1 MSRAGEPQFG
11 VTKSLAFSATL
22 IVLILGAAELL
33 VRGWAFYMR
42 GDAERWDAKSST
54 FVLEPGEY
62 RSEYGNVARI
72 NSAGFVGAELASEG
86 PDLWRIVA
94 VGDSCTYGGGSD
106 LDSYPALLEA
116 RLHLREGPGR
126 RYEVVN
132 AGISGL
138 NSELA
143 LRRLRSRVLALTPD
157 VVTLYIGWNDLMK
170 FDPLAQVEEGQNARW
185 SGVARALD
193 GLWLV
198 KGLRKLLFFHLRPF
212 VAPPATGPES
222 HTGRFAGFRP
232 TLYERNLAEMID
244 AVQSI
249 GARPLLVTL
258 PTVVR
263 PEMSVPDLR
272 QARVMFPYFGSANAV
287 GDFLDLLAAYNQ
299 VVRTLAAERN
309 VPLVDLAK
317 HFEAVDDIT
326 PYFFDTMHPDTRGRA
341 VIAEQLLSGLERE
354 GLLAPAPER
363 RP

>member
-1 MSRAGEPQFG
+1 MSPARDPEFG
-11 VTKSLAFSATL
+11 LVKSLAFSATL
-22 IVLILGAAELL
+22 ILLFLGAAELL

-42 GDAERWDAKSST
+42 DDAEHWDARTQT

-62 RSEYGNVARI
+62 RSEYGVVARV
-72 NSAGFVGAELASEG
+72 NSAGFVGRELEPDG

-106 LDSYPALLEA
+106 SDSYPALLDA
-116 RLHLREGPGR
+116 RLNLREGVGR
-126 RYEVVN
+126 RFEVVN

-143 LRRLRSRVLALTPD
+143 LRRLRTRVLPLEPD
-157 VVTLYIGWNDLMK
+157 VVTVYIGWNDLMK
-170 FDPLAQVEEGQNARW
+170 FDPLAQVAHGEDARW

-198 KGLRKLLFFHLRPF
+198 KGMRKLLFFHVRPYL
-212 VAPPATGPES
+212 ASPTTGPES
-222 HTGRFAGFRP
+222 RTGRFQGFRP
-232 TLYERNLAEMID
+232 TVYERNLSEMIE
-244 AVQSI
+244 AVRAA

-263 PEMSVPDLR
+263 ADMSVSDLR
-272 QARVMFPYFGSANAV
+272 QARVMFPYFRSANAV

-299 VVRTLAAERN
+299 VVRTLAKEQE
-309 VPLVDLAK
+309 VPLVDLAE
-317 HFEAVDDIT
+317 HFETLEDPV
-326 PYFFDTMHPDTRGRA
+326 PYFFDTMHPDRRGRE
-341 VIAEQLLSGLERE
+341 VVAEQLLAGLERA
-354 GLLAPAPER
+354 GLLGPGGEA